1 MRHQQETYT
10 KNNIEM
16 KQTEKQSIAAKLRE
30 YVDSKES
37 QNAAAKSLRGVSA
50 ATVSQM
56 LNGKWELI
64 ADDMWRTVANQIG
77 YDPRS
82 WTVIETEGYARMT
95 QVLTDAQTH
104 SLVMAVVGDAGC
116 GKSQAIK
123 VYAREHRN
131 VIALSCSEFW
141 NRKVFLCEMLQ
152 SLGVESGGMTIPEMM
167 REVIRQ
173 LKRREG
179 VLIVLD
185 EADKLAD
192 QVLHFFITI
201 YNELEDMVGIVLCAT
216 QHLKKKIER
225 GVVNNRKGYKEIF
238 SRIGRK
244 FIPMPIVNRGDI
256 KAVCA
261 ANGVTDRREV
271 ERIIDD
277 SDNDLRRVKRLV
289 CALKLKST
297 EN

>member
-1 MRHQQETYT
+1 
-10 KNNIEM
+10 M
-16 KQTEKQSIAAKLRE
+16 KQTEKEAIAAKLRT

-56 LNGKWELI
+56 LNGKWDLI

-77 YDPRS
+77 YDPRN
-82 WTVIETEGYARMT
+82 WVVIETEGYMRMT
-95 QVLTDAQTH
+95 QVLTDAQRH
-104 SLVMAVVGDAGC
+104 SLVMAVTGDAGC
-116 GKSQAIK
+116 GKSQAVK
-123 VYAREHRN
+123 VYAENNRN
-131 VIALSCSEFW
+131 VIALSCSEYW
-141 NRKVFLCEMLQ
+141 NRKEFLGELLQ
-152 SLGVESGGMTIPEMM
+152 SLGTEPGGSTVADMM
-167 REVIRQ
+167 REAIRQ

-185 EADKLAD
+185 EADKLSD

-201 YNELEDMVGIVLCAT
+201 YNKLEDTVGIVLCAT
-216 QHLKKKIER
+216 QYLKKRIER
-225 GVVNNRKGYKEIF
+225 GVVNNRKGYKEIY

-244 FIPMPIVNRGDI
+244 FIPMPVVNRGDI

-261 ANGVTDRREV
+261 ANGLEDRREI

-277 SDNDLRRVKRLV
+277 ADNDLRRVKRLV

-297 EN
+297 EG

>member
-1 MRHQQETYT
+1 
-10 KNNIEM
+10 M
-16 KQTEKQSIAAKLRE
+16 KQNEKEAIAAKLRA
-30 YVDSKES
+30 YVETKES

-77 YDPRS
+77 YDPRR
-82 WTVIETEGYARMT
+82 WAVVETEGHARMT
-95 QVLTDAQTH
+95 QVLTDAQRN

-116 GKSQAIK
+116 GKSNAIK
-123 VYAREHRN
+123 TYAGEHRN
-131 VIALSCSEFW
+131 VIALSCSEYW
-141 NRKVFLCEMLQ
+141 NRKEFLCEMLQ
-152 SLGVESGGMTIPEMM
+152 SLGVDPGGNTIAEMM
-167 REVIRQ
+167 NEAIRQ

-201 YNELEDMVGIVLCAT
+201 YNKLEDTVGIVLCAT
-216 QHLKKKIER
+216 QYLKKRIER
-225 GVVNNRKGYKEIF
+225 GVVNNRKGYKEIY

-244 FIPMPIVNRGDI
+244 FIPMPVVNRGDI
-256 KAVCA
+256 KAVCI
-261 ANGVTDRREV
+261 ANGVNERQEI
-271 ERIIDD
+271 ERIVDD
-277 SDNDLRRVKRLV
+277 ADNDLRRVKRLV
-289 CALKLKST
+289 LAYQLT
-297 EN
+297 RDENL